1 MIDPSGF
8 EPINENFANA
18 VMATVNSA
26 PFPSLV
32 GLQFEEIRSEYSRM
46 RLPYREALN
55 QPAGII
61 HGGATA
67 TLIDTTV
74 VGAVY
79 SGLDPSNPPKRIVT
93 IDMHIHYTDAG
104 IGEDLV
110 AHAAVRR
117 RGRTIV
123 FLEVDV
129 IGATSG
135 KLIAHGELS
144 YMIVY

>member
-1 MIDPSGF
+1 MIDPNAF
-8 EPINENFANA
+8 EPINEKFAHA
-18 VMATVNSA
+18 VMTSVNSA
-26 PFPSLV
+26 PFCCLV
-32 GLQFEEIRSEYSRM
+32 GLQYEEIRRDYSRM
-46 RLPYREALN
+46 RLPYREELN

-79 SGLDPSNPPKRIVT
+79 SGLDVNNPPKRIVT
-93 IDMHIHYTDAG
+93 IDMHIHYTNAG
-104 IGEDLV
+104 IGEDLI
-110 AHAAVRR
+110 AHGAVRR

-129 IGATSG
+129 IGANSG

>member
-1 MIDPSGF
+1 MIDASQY
-8 EPINENFANA
+8 EPINPQFADA
-18 VMATVNSA
+18 VMRSVNTA
-26 PFPSLV
+26 PFPELV
-32 GLQFEEIRSEYSRM
+32 GLVFEEIRNGYSRM
-46 RLPYREALN
+46 RLPYRPALN

-67 TLIDTTV
+67 TLIDTSV

-79 SGLDPSNPPKRIVT
+79 SGLDPTSPPKRIVT

-104 IGEDLV
+104 VEEDLV

-129 IGATSG
+129 IGDRTG
-135 KLIAHGELS
+135 KTIAHGELS
-144 YMIVY
+144 YMVVY

>member
-1 MIDPSGF
+1 MIDPNHF
-8 EPINENFANA
+8 EPIDDRFISA
-18 VMATVNSA
+18 VMTSVTTA
-26 PFPSLV
+26 PFTSLV
-32 GLQFEEIRSEYSRM
+32 GLQLEEIRRDYSRM
-46 RLPYREALN
+46 RLPYREEIN
-55 QPAGII
+55 QSAGLI

-79 SGLDPSNPPKRIVT
+79 SGLDPNNQPKGIVT
-93 IDMHIHYTDAG
+93 VDMHIHYTNAG
-104 IGEDLV
+104 IAEDLI
-110 AHAAVRR
+110 AHGAVRR

-129 IGATSG
+129 VGANSG

-144 YMIVY
+144 YMIMY